1 MNIEKSKK
9 EFSRSQISIP
19 GGVNSPVRAFRSVH
33 GDPVFIREAKGAY
46 ITDVDGNRYLD
57 FVGSWGPMILGHAD
71 DRVISEIRRVA
82 EKGTSFGAPT
92 IAESE
97 LAELIIEM
105 VPSIEQVRMVNSGTE
120 ATMSA
125 LRLARGFTGRDL
137 LVKFQGCYHGHADS
151 FLIKAGSGALTFG
164 YPDSPGVTQGTAK
177 DTLIAQFNDL
187 ASVEEIFQTQG
198 DKVAAIIVEPV
209 PANMGVFLP
218 EPGFLQ
224 GLRDIATKYGALLIF
239 DEVISGFRLA
249 KGGAQEYYGVSPDLT
264 ALGKIIGGG
273 LPVGAYGGRRDIMS
287 KLAPAGPVYQ
297 AGTLA
302 GNPLAMSA
310 GIATLKIINE
320 TPDFF
325 KGLEKKASLLENGLK
340 ENLKTACV
348 PGIINR
354 IGSLMTLFFTEEK
367 KIDSYSSAVKSDTGR
382 YSQYFKLSLEN
393 GIYLAPSQFEAAF
406 VSAAHT
412 EADIE
417 KAIEANL
424 GALEIISGKV
434 R

>member
-33 GDPVFIREAKGAY
+33 GDPVFISEAKGAY
-46 ITDVDGNRYLD
+46 VTDIDGNRYLD

-97 LAELIIEM
+97 LAELIIKM

-187 ASVEEIFQTQG
+187 ASVEEIFQKQG

-218 EPGFLQ
+218 EPGFLE
-224 GLRDIATKYGALLIF
+224 GLRDITRKYGALLIF

-249 KGGAQEYYGVSPDLT
+249 KGGAQEYYGVTPDLT

-287 KLAPAGPVYQ
+287 KLAPSGPVYQ

-325 KGLEKKASLLENGLK
+325 KGLEKKGSLLGNGLK
-340 ENLKTACV
+340 ENLKTSGV

-354 IGSLMTLFFTEEK
+354 LGSLMTLFFTEEK
-367 KIDSYSSAVKSDTGR
+367 KINSYSSAVKSDTGR

-412 EADIE
+412 ETDINH
-417 KAIEANL
+417 AIEANL
-424 GALEIISGKV
+424 SALEIIRGKD